1 MVASV
6 EEESDQGPVTRV
18 RGRLAVLRLRDL
30 RFVFASTLV
39 SDLGDGVITVALAFA
54 VLDLTGSVFDLG
66 IIMAA
71 RLIAQ
76 VVVMIVGGVVADRLS
91 RRTVMVAADLVRCGG
106 QVAIGALLI
115 TGHASVFELAVSQV
129 LIGGA
134 SSFFIP
140 ASTGLLQT
148 VAGEHIQEANAL
160 NVIASSGS
168 SMVGPALGAVL
179 VAAIGAN
186 WALIFDGASYLA
198 SALLLAR
205 MSRGAAA
212 AIQRTAEPTSFLA
225 DMRGG
230 FSEVA
235 SRRWL
240 WSTIIRF
247 SLANLFNCTFPVLA
261 PVICRQHYGGAAA
274 YSSLWVFFA
283 VGMLLGGSSL
293 LKFKPEYPLR
303 VGLAI
308 GAPALAAGIAL
319 GLHAPIYVVD
329 FLQVTAGIGMTTSN
343 ALWWTAMQENV
354 PAEAMSRVIS
364 YEYASTLSL
373 APVGAALAGPL
384 SHALGVS
391 PALIACSIAS
401 IAINATALLV
411 RDVRMLRSR
420 SATTPTDTGAELAG
434 A

>member
-1 MVASV
+1 MV
-6 EEESDQGPVTRV
+6 SDD
-18 RGRLAVLRLRDL
+18 RGTNRLTQALGQFAVLRMRDL
-30 RFVFASTLV
+30 RYVFASTLV

-54 VLDLTGSVFDLG
+54 VLDLTGSATDLG

-76 VVVMIVGGVVADRLS
+76 VVVMIIGGVVADRVS
-91 RRTVMVAADLVRCGG
+91 RRTVMVTADLVRCGG
-106 QVAIGALLI
+106 QAVIGTLLI
-115 TGHASVFELAVSQV
+115 TGHATVFELAVSQV
-129 LIGGA
+129 LIGAA

-148 VAGEHIQEANAL
+148 VAGDHIQEANAL

-168 SMVGPALGAVL
+168 SMLGPAIGAVL

-186 WALIFDGASYLA
+186 WALVFDGASYLA

-205 MSRGAAA
+205 MSGTAAA
-212 AIQRTAEPTSFLA
+212 AIQRSAEPSTFLA
-225 DMRGG
+225 DLRGG
-230 FSEVA
+230 VSEVA
-235 SRRWL
+235 SRKWL

-247 SLANLFNCTFPVLA
+247 SLANMFNCTFPVLA
-261 PVICRQHYGGAAA
+261 PVICRRLYGGAAA

-283 VGMLLGGSSL
+283 IGMLLGGSTL
-293 LKFKPEYPLR
+293 LKFKPQYPLR
-303 VGLAI
+303 LGLAI
-308 GAPALAAGIAL
+308 GAPAMASGIAL
-319 GLHAPIYVVD
+319 GLHAPIYVID
-329 FLQVTAGIGMTTSN
+329 FLQVTAGIGMTSSN

-384 SHALGVS
+384 AHALGVS
-391 PALIACSIAS
+391 PALVVCSIAS

-411 RDVRMLRSR
+411 RDVRSLKSR
-420 SATTPTDTGAELAG
+420 AATIAGGPEPDVAG

>member
-1 MVASV
+1 MVGV
-6 EEESDQGPVTRV
+6 VGEEANESRVTRALAQ
-18 RGRLAVLRLRDL
+18 LAVLRIRDL
-30 RFVFASTLV
+30 RCVFASTLV

-54 VLDLTGSVFDLG
+54 VLDLTGSVTDLG

-76 VVVMIVGGVVADRLS
+76 VVVMIIGGVVADRVS
-91 RRTVMVAADLVRCGG
+91 RRTVMVTADLVRCGG
-106 QVAIGALLI
+106 QAAIGTLLI
-115 TGHASVFELAVSQV
+115 TGHATVLELAVSQV
-129 LIGGA
+129 IIGAA

-148 VAGEHIQEANAL
+148 VAGDHIQEANAL

-186 WALIFDGASYLA
+186 WALVFDGASYLA

-205 MSRGAAA
+205 MSTSAAA
-212 AIQRTAEPTSFLA
+212 AIGRSAGPSTFLA
-225 DMRGG
+225 DLRGG
-230 FSEVA
+230 FNEVT
-235 SRRWL
+235 SRKWL

-247 SLANLFNCTFPVLA
+247 TLANMFGCTFPVLA

-283 VGMLLGGSSL
+283 IGMLVGGSSL

-308 GAPALAAGIAL
+308 GTPALASGIAL

-329 FLQVTAGIGMTTSN
+329 FLQVTAGIGMTASN

-384 SHALGVS
+384 AHALGVS
-391 PALIACSIAS
+391 PALVACSVAT
-401 IAINATALLV
+401 IAIDATALLV

-420 SATTPTDTGAELAG
+420 AATLPGQPEPEPAG

>member
-1 MVASV
+1 MGG
-6 EEESDQGPVTRV
+6 ESNGSPVTRGF
-18 RGRLAVLRLRDL
+18 GRLAVLHIRDL
-30 RFVFASTLV
+30 RCVFTSTLV
-39 SDLGDGVITVALAFA
+39 SDLGDGVVTVALAFA
-54 VLDLTGSVFDLG
+54 VLDLTGSVTDLG

-76 VVVMIVGGVVADRLS
+76 VVVMIIGGVVADRVS
-91 RRTVMVAADLVRCGG
+91 RRTVMVAADLVRFVG
-106 QVAIGALLI
+106 QAAVGVLLVS
-115 TGHASVFELAVSQV
+115 GHATVFELAVSQV
-129 LIGGA
+129 LVGAA

-148 VAGEHIQEANAL
+148 VAGDHVQEANAL

-168 SMVGPALGAVL
+168 SMLGPV
-179 VAAIGAN
+179 IGAALVN
-186 WALIFDGASYLA
+186 TVGADWALILDGASYLA
-198 SALLLAR
+198 SALFLAG
-205 MSRGAAA
+205 MSSTAAA
-212 AIQRTAEPTSFLA
+212 AIQRSAEPATVLA
-225 DMRGG
+225 DIRGG
-230 FSEVA
+230 FNEVA
-235 SRRWL
+235 SRKWL

-247 SLANLFNCTFPVLA
+247 SFANMFSCTFPVLA
-261 PVICRQHYGGAAA
+261 PVICKYHYGGAAA

-283 VGMLLGGSSL
+283 IGMLLGGSSL

-303 VGLAI
+303 VGLTI
-308 GAPALAAGIAL
+308 GAPALASGIAL
-319 GLHAPIYVVD
+319 GVHAPIYIVD

-354 PAEAMSRVIS
+354 PAEAMSRVIA

-391 PALIACSIAS
+391 PALIACSVAS
-401 IAINATALLV
+401 ITINATALLV

-420 SATTPTDTGAELAG
+420 AATIPGQPEPELAG
-434 A
+434 T